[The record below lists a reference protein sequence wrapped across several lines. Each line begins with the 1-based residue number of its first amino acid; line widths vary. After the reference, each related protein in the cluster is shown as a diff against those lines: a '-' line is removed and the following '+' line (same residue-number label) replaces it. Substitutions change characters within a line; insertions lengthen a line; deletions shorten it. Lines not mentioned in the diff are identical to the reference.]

1 MVCGQGKAR
10 DIWAHVGVLGALR
23 DPGALGCGTQPFVR
37 KAWRR
42 PQAFSSDPKIRGSQG
57 PSRGRGGFLGRGC
70 CADGRGRMWLFP
82 VPWAREWK
90 EGPNSPFWSSGGHL
104 SPAFVPL
111 SLHHPQPCCSQ
122 GRSGAAPWEAPK
134 RDLLFWPLLSPEVTP
149 SPFRAGW
156 LIPRG
161 SACWELGE
169 LRIWTGKVLA
179 FNPLSGLF

>member
-1 MVCGQGKAR
+1 MTSAWIGGAAVVCGQGKAR

-70 CADGRGRMWLFP
+70 CADGTGRMWLFP

-90 EGPNSPFWSSGGHL
+90 EGPNSPFWELWGASLTSLCPSQPSSP
-104 SPAFVPL
+104 SA
-111 SLHHPQPCCSQ
+111 
-122 GRSGAAPWEAPK
+122 
-134 RDLLFWPLLSPEVTP
+134 LLFPELFWGSSMGGSQKGPSLLASAVT
-149 SPFRAGW
+149 
-156 LIPRG
+156 
-161 SACWELGE
+161 
-169 LRIWTGKVLA
+169 
-179 FNPLSGLF
+179 